1 MSRTLRRLLG
11 AAAFVLALSVAT
23 PSEQAHAAELHPD
36 VAAAEAAFVADD
48 LDASDAAIAKRL
60 AENPDDVEALWRKA
74 RNLYQRGELVAQA
87 GGTSSQRMKMYQDTE
102 KIAKRIQSIDPNHPQ
117 GWFWQGTAM
126 GRIATAQGIMSSLFM
141 ADDIEAL
148 WLKAS
153 KMKGYEYRSAND
165 QSSFP
170 GDVYFALGQFY
181 RLCPDWMVVKL
192 LVGTQ
197 GDIDESIR
205 WLRKGVA
212 FSPQRPEM
220 AKELGVSLLCKATRD
235 GDTGAATE
243 GKQWLQK
250 ASKMPSHKATDR
262 IDKKQIPIILSKADD
277 ACGYSRDG
285 WQDTSKEAYNKHN

>member
-11 AAAFVLALSVAT
+11 AAAFAVALATAMPT
-23 PSEQAHAAELHPD
+23 ERAHAAELHPD
-36 VAAAEAAFVADD
+36 VVAAEAAFVADD
-48 LDASDAAIAKRL
+48 LDASDAAIARRL
-60 AENPDDVEALWRKA
+60 AENPDDIEALWRKA
-74 RNLYQRGELVAQA
+74 RNLYQRGELIAQA
-87 GGTSSQRMKMYQDTE
+87 GGTASQRLKMYQDAE
-102 KIAKRIQSIDPNHPQ
+102 KIAKRIQAIDPNHPQ
-117 GWFWQGTAM
+117 GWFWQGTAL

-153 KMKGYEYRSAND
+153 RMKGYQYRSAND

-181 RLCPDWMVVKL
+181 RLCPDWMMVKL
-192 LVGTQ
+192 LVGTK

-212 FSPQRPEM
+212 FSPARPEM
-220 AKELGVSLLCKATRD
+220 AKELGVSLLCKASRD
-235 GDTGAATE
+235 GDTGSVAE
-243 GKQWLQK
+243 GKKWLQK
-250 ASKMPSHKATDR
+250 AAAMPSHKATDH
-262 IDKKQIPIILSKADD
+262 IDKKQIPIILAKSED

-285 WQDTSKEAYNKHN
+285 WQDMSKEAYEKHN